1 MRGTE
6 VRSAYVKAKNHMQA
20 DGSRFGE
27 YCLAVSIFNAR
38 LFGEL
43 EAYSGFADPPPAF
56 EDEPELVAAWKLGCE
71 DALRGDD
78 PNNIEGQNMVVD
90 TLATF

>member
-1 MRGTE
+1 ME

-27 YCLAVSIFNAR
+27 YCLAVSLFNAR

-43 EAYSGFADPPPAF
+43 ETYSGFADPPPAF
-56 EDEPELVAAWKLGCE
+56 EDEPELIAAWKLGYE
-71 DALRGDD
+71 DALRADD
-78 PNNIEGQNMVVD
+78 TKASAENNTAVTTID
-90 TLATF
+90 SF